1 MGICTHCSQPAGF
14 LSRLHPAC
22 KIDRERQRA
31 ERERARVQIWELLH
45 RAFAAAA
52 DLRQLGDQANQL
64 ASSAGVNQH
73 DFKNLAVQA
82 WVLMVDR
89 YLEDGILSDDEE
101 RSLTRFRT
109 HFALDDA
116 ALDRNGA
123 LTRCAKAG
131 VLRDLVNGVLPQRLP
146 FQPGALVNLQKNE
159 RVIWAF
165 PNTRYLED
173 KTRREMRGT
182 SHGVSI
188 RVMKGV
194 YYRVGASKGRAV
206 EFTERQHV
214 DTGDLVI
221 TNKHLIFAGPTKSVR
236 VPHSK
241 IVAIQPYED
250 GFGIM
255 RDAQN
260 AKAQVFVTGD
270 GWFCHNVMANVQLVA
285 I

>member
-1 MGICTHCSQPAGF
+1 
-14 LSRLHPAC
+14 
-22 KIDRERQRA
+22 
-31 ERERARVQIWELLH
+31 V
-45 RAFAAAA
+45 
-52 DLRQLGDQANQL
+52 GDQARQL
-64 ASSAGVNQH
+64 ALSAQVNTA

-82 WVLMVDR
+82 WIAMVDR
-89 YLEDGILSDDEE
+89 YLEDGILSSDEE
-101 RSLTRFRT
+101 QSLTRFRN
-109 HFALDDA
+109 HFALDDT
-116 ALDRNGA
+116 ALDSNGA

-131 VLRDLVNGVLPQRLP
+131 VLRDLVNGVLPQQP
-146 FQPGALVNLQKNE
+146 PIQPGTFVNLQKNE

-173 KTRREMRGT
+173 KTRREMRGA

-214 DTGDLVI
+214 DTGDLII
-221 TNKHLIFAGPTKSVR
+221 TNKHIIFAGPSKSVR

-241 IVAIQPYED
+241 IVAVQPYED

-260 AKAQVFVTGD
+260 AKAQVFITGD

-285 I
+285 T

>member
-1 MGICTHCSQPAGF
+1 MATCMHCNQPAGF
-14 LSRLHPAC
+14 FSRMHPAC
-22 KIDRERQRA
+22 KVERDRQRA
-31 ERERARVQIWELLH
+31 DREQVRAQIWALLH
-45 RAFAAAA
+45 RAFEASA
-52 DLRQLGDQANQL
+52 DIRQLADQANQL
-64 ASSAGVNQH
+64 AQSAQVNAA
-73 DFKNLAVQA
+73 DFKNLAVHA
-82 WVLMVDR
+82 WIAMVDR

-101 RSLTRFRT
+101 RSLSRFRN
-109 HFALDDA
+109 HFALDA
-116 ALDRNGA
+116 ASLDRGGA

-131 VLRDLVNGVLPQRLP
+131 VLRDLVNGVMPRQPP
-146 FQPGALVNLQKNE
+146 FQPGVLVNLQKNE

-188 RVMKGV
+188 RVMKGI
-194 YYRVGASKGRAV
+194 YYRVGASEGRAV
-206 EFTERQHV
+206 EFTERQLV
-214 DTGDLVI
+214 DTGELVI
-221 TNKHLIFAGPTKSVR
+221 TNKHLIFAGPAKSVR

-241 IVAIQPYED
+241 IVAVQPYED

-260 AKAQVFVTGD
+260 AKAQVFITGD
-270 GWFCHNVMANVQLVA
+270 GWFCHNLMANVQLVA